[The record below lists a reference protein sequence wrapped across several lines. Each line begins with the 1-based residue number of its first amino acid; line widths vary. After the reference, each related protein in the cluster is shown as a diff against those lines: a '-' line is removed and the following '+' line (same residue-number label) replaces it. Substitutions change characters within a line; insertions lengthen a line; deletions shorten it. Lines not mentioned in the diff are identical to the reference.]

1 MNKLRRII
9 LILSIIYSSN
19 VFSQPI
25 IVGQGEYQCFFIDS
39 AKHLYALV
47 TNVKNI
53 GSNGEGMLGHMIRV
67 AVPEDLKF
75 KAVAGSLHGGL
86 AVDTDGYVWCWGD
99 GAEGRMGDGN
109 IYLKTP
115 VLTPIRI
122 RKDSLG
128 NPFNGV
134 TQVFS
139 YFSHN
144 KNAGNYAIKGREGSL
159 WIWGPTFDGMRGDGS
174 YGCITTKP
182 IRVPV
187 PGKRKVIQAVA
198 GNHLLVLCSD
208 GTVWSCGGHGSSY
221 MNLGYSG
228 SGDDYLTIHQ
238 VSGLE
243 HIVQIAG
250 GLSWNYALS
259 SNGTLY
265 GWGQAGSFMGGAAG
279 KDGKGAGLGYAFPT
293 KLTDITSK
301 LPHRIKQIVTNS
313 SCTHV
318 ILTDGSLWGWGD
330 NAQGTI
336 GNGEELDYKNRR
348 PPYAWDFRIGNLLQ
362 RYPVRISDKQNFV
375 KVFGSSVFTFYTY
388 AVDANG
394 QLYAWGRN
402 KGSVIGNGVVGATP
416 DIVARFPNSWDV
428 PMITAVNPFSLPPKI
443 IKSTSPYCKLE
454 PDSVPCNQYREAD
467 TMKPVAKACCD
478 HTITTHQISLDG
490 SGSSDTDGMI
500 AYYKWEQVS
509 GPAPARI
516 GIASDISPRITGL
529 KQGEYTFK
537 LTVTDND
544 WNSDSTLVRINVKG
558 GKSDKG
564 SHKKD
569 K

>member
-1 MNKLRRII
+1 MIANGF
-9 LILSIIYSSN
+9 N
-19 VFSQPI
+19 GFSQSI
-25 IVGQGEYQCFFIDS
+25 IVGEGEYQCFFIDS

-53 GSNGEGMLGHMIRV
+53 GSNGQGVSGHMVRV

-86 AVDTDGYVWCWGD
+86 AVDAAGHVWCWGD
-99 GAEGRMGDGN
+99 GNEGRAGDGN
-109 IYLKTP
+109 MYAGRPI
-115 VLTPIRI
+115 LTPIKI
-122 RKDSLG
+122 LTDSSG
-128 NPFNGV
+128 DPFDGI

-139 YFSHN
+139 YFSFN
-144 KNAGNYAIKGREGSL
+144 KNAGNYALKGKDGSL

-174 YGCITTKP
+174 PGAITTKP
-182 IRVPV
+182 IRVPI

-198 GNHLLVLCSD
+198 GDHLIVLCSD

-221 MNLGYSG
+221 MNLGYTG
-228 SGDDYLTIHQ
+228 SGNDYLTIRQ
-238 VSGLE
+238 LTGLN

-293 KLTDITSK
+293 KLTDITDK

-318 ILTDGSLWGWGD
+318 ILTDSSLWGWGD

-336 GNGEELDYKNRR
+336 GNGEELDYGAAR
-348 PPYAWDFRIGNLLQ
+348 PPYAWNFRIGNLLQ
-362 RYPVRISDKQNFV
+362 RYPVRISDKHNFV

-402 KGSVIGNGVVGATP
+402 KGSVIGNGIVGATP

-428 PMITAVNPFSLPPKI
+428 PMITAIDPFSLPPKV
-443 IKSTSPYCKLE
+443 IKSTSPYCKLV
-454 PDSVPCNQYREAD
+454 PDTVPCNQYGYTD
-467 TMKPVAKACCD
+467 TVRPVAKACCD
-478 HTITTHQISLDG
+478 LTITLPAHHVNLDG
-490 SGSSDTDGMI
+490 SGSSDSNGMI
-500 AYYKWEQVS
+500 VYYKWEQVS
-509 GPAPARI
+509 GPAKANI

-529 KQGEYTFK
+529 QQGNYRFK

-544 WNSDSTLVRINVKG
+544 WNSDSTFIQVNVKG
-558 GKSDKG
+558 GKSNKG
-564 SHKKD
+564 SPKKTD
-569 K
+569 